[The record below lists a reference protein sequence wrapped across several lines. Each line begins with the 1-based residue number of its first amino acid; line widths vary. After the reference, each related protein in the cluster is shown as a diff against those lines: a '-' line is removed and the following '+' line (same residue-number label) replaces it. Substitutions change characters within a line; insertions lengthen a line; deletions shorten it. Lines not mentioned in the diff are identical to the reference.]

1 MSQTVLLV
9 DDSIPLHKLVC
20 AQLEAEQVEIHSAY
34 DGEAGLS
41 AAVSLRPTLI
51 LLDVDMPELD
61 GFEVCRRLK
70 SNPTTAAIPVIFLT
84 ANSLVGDKVRGF
96 DTGGADYVTK
106 PFKPE
111 ELRARVRAALHAKHQ
126 LDKTA
131 MVDPQSGLWN
141 RSYLDLHLKAQLSM
155 ARRSNRPLSCLMIEI
170 DRFASI
176 ETLHGAGSRRMR
188 SGASPALP

>member
-1 MSQTVLLV
+1 MPQTVLLV
-9 DDSIPLHKLVC
+9 DDSIPLHKLVR
-20 AQLEAEQVEIHSAY
+20 AQLEAEPVEVHSAY
-34 DGEAGLS
+34 DGEAALN

-70 SNPTTAAIPVIFLT
+70 GNPLTASIPVIFLT

-111 ELRARVRAALHAKHQ
+111 ELRARVRGPSRQASAGEDVDGRCRDRHVESLVSGFASQSAALARP
-126 LDKTA
+126 
-131 MVDPQSGLWN
+131 PQ
-141 RSYLDLHLKAQLSM
+141 Q
-155 ARRSNRPLSCLMIEI
+155 
-170 DRFASI
+170 
-176 ETLHGAGSRRMR
+176 
-188 SGASPALP
+188 PAALLPDD